1 MTAEAGE
8 TRMRLRDYQEAA
20 VEGVFR
26 EWAEHASTLAVLP
39 TGLGKTVL
47 FAEVIRRMHERG
59 TRAMVLA
66 HREEL
71 ISQAA
76 EKICRVTGLEAQ
88 VEMGEYRVAPY
99 FGQMPP
105 VVVSTVQTQCAGTT
119 ANGRMARFDPMD
131 FGLVVIDEA
140 HHATAGTYR
149 RCVDWYR
156 RNPKCRVLGV
166 TATPDRADEAALGQ
180 VFESVA
186 YEYGVLDA
194 IGGGWLVPVEQQ
206 MVTVGSL
213 DFSAVRTTAGDLN
226 QGDLAEV
233 MESERNLQGVAVPTV
248 EICGERRAI
257 VFATTVGQAERLAEI
272 VNRYRPGRAAW
283 VCGKTD
289 KGERRRVLADFRAG
303 RLQYVVNVGV
313 LTEGFDDAGVE
324 VVVMAR
330 PTKSRALYAQMAGR
344 GMRPAEDV
352 AERLGDMPTAE
363 ERREAIRSSRKPSC
377 LIVDFA
383 GNAGRHKLCCSAD
396 ILGGD
401 VDDEQASEVARR
413 VREAGRPVDVA
424 EELERVRAE
433 AAERRRREVASR
445 AKVRARADFLVTK
458 VDPFDQWDLSPV
470 RERGWDRRRCFT
482 PKQSQVLLERIGV
495 DPERIPYGQGR
506 QLLDEYFRRMQCG
519 MASLKQTALLKRAG
533 FSMPLRHDMAGR
545 MIGRMAERQGWRR

>member
-1 MTAEAGE
+1 
-8 TRMRLRDYQEAA
+8 MRLRDYQEAA
-20 VEGVFR
+20 AEGILR
-26 EWAEHASTLAVLP
+26 EFGEHSSTLAVLP

-47 FAEVIRRMHERG
+47 FADVIRRMHERG

-71 ISQAA
+71 VTQAA
-76 EKICRVTGLEAQ
+76 DKIRRVTGLDAQ
-88 VEMGEYRVAPY
+88 IEMGEYHVTTM
-99 FGQMPP
+99 FGEMPP
-105 VVVSTVQTQCAGTT
+105 VVVSTVQTHCAGGDGG
-119 ANGRMARFDPMD
+119 GRMSKFDPAD

-140 HHATAGTYR
+140 HHATSSTYR

-156 RNPKCRVLGV
+156 RNADCKVLGV

-194 IGGGWLVPVEQQ
+194 IRNGWLVPIEQQ
-206 MVTVGSL
+206 MVTVGTL
-213 DFSAVRTTAGDLN
+213 DFSGVRTTAGDLN

-233 MESERNLQGVAVPTV
+233 MEDERNLQGVAAPTV
-248 EICGERRAI
+248 EICGDRRAI
-257 VFATTVGQAERLAEI
+257 VFAATVAQAERLAEI
-272 VNRYRPGRAAW
+272 LNRYRPDGAAW

-289 KGERRRVLADFRAG
+289 RDERRKTLADFRAG
-303 RLQYVVNVGV
+303 RLQFVVNVGV

-344 GMRPAEDV
+344 GTRPAEDV
-352 AERLGDMPTAE
+352 AAGLGDVPTAA
-363 ERREAIRSSRKPSC
+363 ERCAMIRASSKPSC

-396 ILGGD
+396 ILGGSI
-401 VDDEQASEVARR
+401 DDEVVAEVSRR
-413 VREAGRPVDVA
+413 VREDGRPVDVA
-424 EELERVRAE
+424 EELEKVRTE
-433 AAERRRREVASR
+433 VAERKRREASAR
-445 AKVRARADFLVTK
+445 AGLRARAQFLVTK
-458 VDPFDQWDLSPV
+458 IDPFDQWDIAPV
-470 RERGWDRRRCFT
+470 RERGWDRGRRFS

-495 DPERIPYGQGR
+495 DPERIPYGQGK

-519 MASLKQTALLKRAG
+519 LASLKQAALLRKRG

-545 MIGRMAERQGWRR
+545 MIGRMRERQGW

>member
-1 MTAEAGE
+1 
-8 TRMRLRDYQEAA
+8 MRLRDYQEDAA
-20 VEGVFR
+20 TGVFNAWN
-26 EWAEHASTLAVLP
+26 ECTSALAVLP

-47 FAEVIRRMHERG
+47 FAEIIRRMHQRG
-59 TRAMVLA
+59 ARAMVLA

-71 ISQAA
+71 ITQAA
-76 EKICRVTGLEAQ
+76 DKIHRVTGLEAQ
-88 VEMGEYRVAPY
+88 IEMGEYHVSTY

-105 VVVSTVQTQCAGTT
+105 VVVSTVQTHCAGGDG
-119 ANGRMARFDPMD
+119 AGRMSKFDPAD

-149 RCVDWYR
+149 RCIDWYR
-156 RNPKCRVLGV
+156 QNPKCKILGV

-186 YEYGVLDA
+186 YEYGVLQA
-194 IGGGWLVPVEQQ
+194 IQSGWLVPIEQQ

-213 DFSAVRTTAGDLN
+213 DFSNIRTTAGDLN

-233 MESERNLQGVAVPTV
+233 MESERNLQGIAAPTV
-248 EICGERRAI
+248 EICGDRRAI
-257 VFATTVGQAERLAEI
+257 IFATTVEQAERLAEI
-272 VNRYRPGRAAW
+272 INRYRPDRAAW

-289 KGERRRVLADFRAG
+289 KDDRRRMLADFKAG

-313 LTEGFDDAGVE
+313 LTEGFDDSGVE

-344 GMRPAEDV
+344 GTRPAEDIAGKLGDV
-352 AERLGDMPTAE
+352 PTAAERCAMI
-363 ERREAIRSSRKPSC
+363 RESRKPSC

-401 VDDEQASEVARR
+401 IDDEVVAEVTRR
-413 VREAGRPVDVA
+413 VREGGKPVDMA
-424 EELERVRAE
+424 EELKKVKTEME
-433 AAERRRREVASR
+433 ERRKREAASR
-445 AKVRARADFLVTK
+445 AKLQARAEFLVTK
-458 VDPFDQWDLSPV
+458 IDPFDQWDLTPV
-470 RERGWDRRRCFT
+470 QERGWDRHRHFS

-495 DPERIPYGQGR
+495 DPEKIPYGQGK
-506 QLLDEYFRRMQCG
+506 QLLDEYFRRLQEG
-519 MASLKQTALLKRAG
+519 MASLKQAALLKRRG

-545 MIGRMAERQGWRR
+545 MIGRMAERQGWHK